1 MGGHGGKELIGTSK
15 GEDRQLLRSHRG
27 WKPSASNS
35 IINKERK
42 SLAARTRSENAHSLL
57 VQIYLLQT
65 GTKSKYKRQEN
76 RFYERIVFTLWL
88 GLGTERH
95 GNQCFDRIRKHELVG
110 KVYCLIEN
118 TGTKDGCRNVRDDI
132 ECIGKAHTR
141 VESQ

>member
-1 MGGHGGKELIGTSK
+1 MEGMGGHVGKELIGTSK

-27 WKPSASNS
+27 WKPFASNS

-76 RFYERIVFTLWL
+76 RFYERIVFNCGL
-88 GLGTERH
+88 GLVLRGMGT
-95 GNQCFDRIRKHELVG
+95 
-110 KVYCLIEN
+110 
-118 TGTKDGCRNVRDDI
+118 NVLT
-132 ECIGKAHTR
+132 E
-141 VESQ
+141 